1 METDDRDREL
11 LDRIA
16 RRDGAALR
24 ALYASHNVRIFRF
37 VMRLARNETLAED
50 VVSETFLKVWQRA
63 ASFKGQARVTTWL
76 LSIARNEAIS
86 VLRKKTEAQL
96 DDDAGFEQEDE
107 SDTQD
112 VVTAKKDKGAIMRVC
127 IDKLSD
133 AHREIIDLVY
143 YQDLSVAEI
152 ADLLEIPENTVKT
165 RMFHARKQLS
175 EHFRRAGIDRGWP

>member
-1 METDDRDREL
+1 MQTDVRDREL
-11 LDRIA
+11 VARIA
-16 RRDGAALR
+16 RRDSAALR
-24 ALYASHNVRIFRF
+24 ALYMTHSVRVYRF
-37 VMRLARNETLAED
+37 VLRLARNETLAED
-50 VVSETFLKVWQRA
+50 VVSETFLKVWQKA
-63 ASFKGQARVTTWL
+63 ASYGGQARVSTWL

-86 VLRKKTEAQL
+86 VLRKKTEAPL

-112 VVTAKKDKGAIMRVC
+112 VLTAKKDKGVVMRKC

-143 YQDLSVAEI
+143 YQDCSVAEI
-152 ADLLEIPENTVKT
+152 AKMLDIPENTVKT